1 MPEPRTHLLKTKK
14 KKRNWLETAEI
25 HWHEQACISHVNCP
39 NSRVRRTTWKLQTLH
54 SAKMTR
60 REKPLHAVLAA
71 RAGTRVTWTCGSGHL
86 LIWPQAKNI
95 SSLQIIFWI
104 ACEFP
109 YPIKWLKGQELSPHL
124 SGATLAGMKRDQGL
138 SPEWA
143 QVLMLSGNEKFWD
156 DLGCLFLLPVKSL
169 SSP

>member
-1 MPEPRTHLLKTKK
+1 MPEPRTHLLKT

-54 SAKMTR
+54 SAKMIW
-60 REKPLHAVLAA
+60 REKHAVLAA
-71 RAGTRVTWTCGSGHL
+71 CAGTRVTWTCGSGHPP
-86 LIWPQAKNI
+86 IWPQAKNI

-109 YPIKWLKGQELSPHL
+109 YPIKWLKGQEPSPHL
-124 SGATLAGMKRDQGL
+124 SGATPACMKLDQGL

-143 QVLMLSGNEKFWD
+143 QVLMLSGKEKFWD
-156 DLGCLFLLPVKSL
+156 VLCCLFLLPTKSL